1 MWINIACVGK
11 LKSWISC
18 VFFPIHL
25 RLTVDDQRNSN
36 YLEVGH
42 GNQYDYLTLN
52 FGVSDKPLAR
62 QGLLKT

>member
-1 MWINIACVGK
+1 MYVDFHCLCRKIEIVDFLCIF
-11 LKSWISC
+11 SIS
-18 VFFPIHL
+18 
-25 RLTVDDQRNSN
+25 LTVDDLRNSN
-36 YLEVGH
+36 YLEVGQ